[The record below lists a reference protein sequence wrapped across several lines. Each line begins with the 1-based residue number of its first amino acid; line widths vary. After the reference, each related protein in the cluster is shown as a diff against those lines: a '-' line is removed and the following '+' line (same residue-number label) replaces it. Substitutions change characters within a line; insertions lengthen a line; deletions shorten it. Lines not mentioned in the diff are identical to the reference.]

1 MSEILEQPAHE
12 TRRVAGWVNKWR
24 ALEDVRCLNGCGAG
38 ARRGETYFECACIP
52 PFLSKSEAEAE
63 AADDLMRQIAD
74 YGKLLNEWLGAFP
87 R

>member
-1 MSEILEQPAHE
+1 
-12 TRRVAGWVNKWR
+12 
-24 ALEDVRCLNGCGAG
+24 
-38 ARRGETYFECACIP
+38 
-52 PFLSKSEAEAE
+52 LSKSEAEAE